1 MILRAS
7 LMLGFVL
14 AGVLQAGE
22 LAAQSATKG
31 EQGKMQE
38 QGGLVLLHET
48 FEDHDI
54 DSVPEVSALERVEKV
69 TVIDGAGKAGSGKV
83 ARFNDSDKEELGAM
97 EYNVGES
104 ALSTMYVEFDALNND
119 SAKGDEK
126 SAVIFGVG
134 PWGSGRDLVVNS
146 KAKRAF
152 GLEMYQQK
160 VLKLRV
166 GAEPVAEMEYDP
178 KAAFNVKIWA
188 NDHDTNTLE
197 YKRPDNGEAVKLKAD
212 SVVVWVNNSLIGK
225 LEATGCAMHNEI
237 TKGDAV
243 IGRVGFS
250 SSSTKEADFLFDNL
264 SVKDPTAKAE
274 AVKPAETK

>member
-1 MILRAS
+1 
-7 LMLGFVL
+7 MLAFLLV
-14 AGVLQAGE
+14 GVWQTGE
-22 LAAQSATKG
+22 LVAQTATKG
-31 EQGKMQE
+31 EQEKMQE
-38 QGGLVLLHET
+38 KEKGQGGTVFLHET
-48 FEDHDI
+48 FDDHDI
-54 DSVPEVSALERVEKV
+54 DSAPEVSALERVEQV
-69 TVIDGAGKAGSGKV
+69 TVVDGGGKAGSGKV
-83 ARFNDSDKEELGAM
+83 ARFNDSDTEELGAM

-104 ALSTMYVEFDALNND
+104 ALSSMYVEFDAINND
-119 SAKGDEK
+119 AAKGDEK
-126 SAVIFGVG
+126 AVVIFGVG

-152 GLEMYQQK
+152 GLEIYQQK